1 MVNISS
7 RWVELRRFSQ
17 EKAWIMAKINRLQV
31 QHSTTKAKGAKEEER
46 VKQKSLK
53 IARAL
58 K

>member
-1 MVNISS
+1 
-7 RWVELRRFSQ
+7 
-17 EKAWIMAKINRLQV
+17 MAKINRLQV